1 MIVTFLQVLGSLPT
15 TPPAELPP
23 GVIALVGWTNRLML
37 LAAWA
42 WVATVAALAQRPET
56 DPASTAHTEF
66 VPV

>member
-1 MIVTFLQVLGSLPT
+1 
-15 TPPAELPP
+15 
-23 GVIALVGWTNRLML
+23 VIALVGWTNRLML

-42 WVATVAALAQRPET
+42 WVATSAALALRRET